1 MAIRSSPTEPNPTH
15 HVKLTDK
22 NGNSVG
28 LILCNDKGEAAPVYS
43 RTPVDRTSLKTAS
56 GSSKYSD
63 FNYPYSPIVQDDW
76 SGGRGNLDFER
87 DSTRFYDSRMV
98 NTRHANKAFL
108 GPRMNFSKGHKTI
121 EYPAFK
127 RNLAWFDFLTG
138 IVIIPTVS
146 FTVGRIWIY
155 TEPLSGGEPLT
166 VKLKLTASPYT
177 TIATGSVTGPADHP
191 GGWLAV
197 SMSGAVTA
205 GTSYTLTPMA
215 SNWKVLYQSDSGWKG
230 LYALEAATTEQTC
243 IYYEYK
249 GQQYKVLSPAS
260 TAPTVWMNGDRGAA
274 DSNAGQ
280 LTKVIDATKAWTV
293 NAWVGCVVKIV
304 QGTGKAENV
313 QYRTIV
319 SNTATELVCSIA
331 WTIQHDTTTE
341 YVILGSDVWRELTG
355 HGLTVPVTAVLPVD
369 EVVYFAQGDSVLMRS
384 HREYNNAGVWSEA
397 NWRAEAA
404 NYALHLAYQ
413 PLANKIWRSQNS
425 DATGIV
431 SVSSAS
437 PAAAYGTDLT
447 FAAVIAV
454 GDKYSFING
463 MQVYPND
470 SGTEALWVYK
480 EELAYIVMTQAE
492 GIALQEMK
500 AVRSRD
506 NGRASLTHNV
516 YSYFTLKN
524 GIERYYGGNIQD
536 LGPDLDEG
544 LPTDR
549 DGATVQML
557 GYPGRFFAL
566 VDAGTAGYSS
576 LLERSGSGWHEVY
589 RSPYGERLTAM
600 ALQVIPG
607 STVDRLWLWQGDMS
621 VYVLIASGGESELK
635 AADYRYAPNGEII
648 TSWFHAGLF
657 DTQKLIKAIRVV
669 ADNLSYHTS
678 DDLGLVEIGVD
689 YRLKPDDAWTALTIS
704 NITPASGPSVKR
716 DNPAIGTIEVAMI
729 DLSST
734 YGISG
739 KAMQLRLRF
748 FSSDSYTT
756 PILKATVIEAVLR
769 SQVKYMYNLTFRV
782 MDDEPTLA
790 AREMDE
796 DSVTA
801 AGMSAITKLAQLE
814 AWADADTEGLLYMES
829 ESPLYNGKYVFIN
842 PPNTRQVA
850 VNPDT
855 GREWTGDVFVCST
868 TAQEA

>member
-1 MAIRSSPTEPNPTH
+1 MTIRSSPTEPNPTH

-43 RTPVDRTSLKTAS
+43 RTPVDRTALKTQS

-87 DSTRFYDSRMV
+87 DSTKYFDGCRV
-98 NTRHANKAFL
+98 NTRHENKAFL

-121 EYPAFK
+121 DYPAFK
-127 RNLAWFDFLTG
+127 RNLAWFDFYATG
-138 IVIIPTVS
+138 ISIIPTVS

-155 TEPLSGGEPLT
+155 TAPLSGGEPIT
-166 VKLKLTASPYT
+166 VNLKLTASPYT
-177 TIATGSVTGPADHP
+177 TIATGNVTADHP
-191 GGWLAV
+191 GGWLAIT
-197 SMSGAVTA
+197 MTGAVTA
-205 GTSYTLTPMA
+205 GTQYTLKPMG
-215 SNWKVLYQSDSGWKG
+215 SPWNVLYQSDSGWQG
-230 LYALEAATTEQTC
+230 LYSLEAAVVERDC

-260 TAPTVWMNGDRGAA
+260 GAPTVWMNGDRGAA

-280 LTKVIDATKAWTV
+280 LTKLIDATKAWTV
-293 NAWVGCVVKIV
+293 NEHVGKVVKIV
-304 QGTGKAENV
+304 QGTGKAEKV
-313 QYRTIV
+313 QYRTIT
-319 SNTATELVCSIA
+319 SNTATELISSA

-341 YVILGSDVWRELTG
+341 YVILGSEEWRELTG
-355 HGLTVPVTAVLPVD
+355 HGLTVPVTAVLPVG

-447 FAAVIAV
+447 FAAVIEV

-470 SGTEALWVYK
+470 SGLEALWVYK
-480 EELAYIVMTQAE
+480 EDIPYIVTTTAE
-492 GIALQEMK
+492 PIKLNEMS
-500 AVRSRD
+500 AMRSRT
-506 NGRASLTHNV
+506 NGSANLTHNV
-516 YSYFTLKN
+516 YSYFSMGQGL
-524 GIERYYGGNIQD
+524 ERYYGGNVED
-536 LGPDLDEG
+536 LGPNLGEG
-544 LPTDR
+544 LPSGR
-549 DGATVQML
+549 QGNIISLL
-557 GYPGRFFAL
+557 GYPGRFFAI
-566 VDAGTAGYSS
+566 VDAWPYSS
-576 LLERSGSGWHEVY
+576 LLERSGGGWHEVY
-589 RSPYGERLTAM
+589 RAPYGERLKAL
-600 ALQVIPG
+600 ALQIIPG
-607 STVDRLWLWQGDMS
+607 STVDRMWLWQGDIS
-621 VYVLIASGGESELK
+621 VYVHIASGGKSELESS
-635 AADYRYAPNGEII
+635 DYRFAPDGEII

-657 DTQKLIKAIRVV
+657 DTQKLIRAIKIV

-678 DDLGLVEIGVD
+678 DDLGLIDIGVD
-689 YRLKPDDAWTALTIS
+689 YRLQDDDAWTALAIS
-704 NITPASGPSVKR
+704 NITPASGPSIKR
-716 DNPAIGTIEVAMI
+716 DNPGIGTVEVAII

-734 YGISG
+734 YGLAG

-769 SQVKYMYNLTFRV
+769 SQVKYIYNLTFRV
-782 MDDEPTLA
+782 MDDEPSLA
-790 AREMDE
+790 PREMDE